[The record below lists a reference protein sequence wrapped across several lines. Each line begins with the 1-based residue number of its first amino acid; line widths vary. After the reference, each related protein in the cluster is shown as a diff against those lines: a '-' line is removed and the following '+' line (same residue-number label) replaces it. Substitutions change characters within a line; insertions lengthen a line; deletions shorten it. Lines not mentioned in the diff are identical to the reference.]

1 MNELKTLKDIDKV
14 TILVP
19 DVSKEQPDNY
29 PLIPKV
35 YVGYDESRQEAIKWI
50 KELQTQHKL
59 LIEKR
64 ETEFKETDG
73 SGSEWDLLVD
83 KYKGKLYESFGQID
97 AFMKF
102 FNITEEE
109 LK

>member
-35 YVGYDESRQEAIKWI
+35 YVGYDELRQEAIKWI
-50 KELQTQHKL
+50 KSWLNTCLTGEKDYVEMM
-59 LIEKR
+59 IE
-64 ETEFKETDG
+64 
-73 SGSEWDLLVD
+73 
-83 KYKGKLYESFGQID
+83 
-97 AFMKF
+97 F
-102 FNITEEE
+102 FNITEEDFKNIME
-109 LK
+109 KLK